1 MADNTEQAKQRK
13 KRRVA
18 VGVVTSAHKTPKTL
32 RVEVQ
37 YKIRHRIYGKYVRK
51 RTILHAHDE
60 KEEANQG
67 DLVQLMECR
76 PISKSKNWRLVKV
89 IERSEEAIVG

>member
-13 KRRVA
+13 GRRMA
-18 VGVVTSAHKTPKTL
+18 IGVVTSAHKTPKTI

-37 YKIRHRIYGKYVRK
+37 YKIRHRMYGKYIRR
-51 RTILHAHDE
+51 RTVLHAHDE
-60 KEEANQG
+60 QGEAGQG

-76 PISKSKNWRLVKV
+76 PISKSKTWRLVKV
-89 IERSEEAIVG
+89 IERAEETMVG